1 MANVYLTESTMLS
14 DERVQRIIQQDK
26 RKERILQVFFKE
38 DEPITYDQVSTIAAA
53 GKKMS
58 VDTTKFASRDDMLL
72 YLGYQLGS
80 STKPSDVLYAL
91 FEDAG
96 IMEFL
101 KKHEIL
107 EIGVAEP
114 EKRTGR
120 PGRKKKRPTEGGQ
133 EPPAVEPETSVAAGA
148 TESKEN
154 VSMDINHNL
163 APFLEENDAKVF
175 ASIMGIR
182 AKDIEYEGTEE
193 ALAAEIAECMQR
205 VETEQANF
213 KATLVETFGAEK
225 GTKVYDL
232 VNPNYV
238 FLRGSL
244 ACVKK
249 AN

>member
-1 MANVYLTESTMLS
+1 MLA
-14 DERVQRIIQQDK
+14 DARVQRIIQQDK
-26 RKERILQVFFKE
+26 RKERILQVFFNE

-58 VDTTKFASRDDMLL
+58 VDTIKFASRDDMLL

-91 FEDAG
+91 FEDSG

-107 EIGVAEP
+107 EIGAAEP
-114 EKRTGR
+114 EKRTCR
-120 PGRKKKRPTEGGQ
+120 SGRKKKSQMEVGQ
-133 EPPAVEPETSVAAGA
+133 EPPDAEQKTSAEVSVG
-148 TESKEN
+148 ESKEN
-154 VSMDINHNL
+154 VSMDVNHDIG
-163 APFLEENDAKVF
+163 PFLEENDAKVF
-175 ASIMGIR
+175 ASIMGVR

-193 ALAAEIAECMQR
+193 NLAAEIAGCMQK

-213 KATLVETFGAEK
+213 KATLVEAFGAEK

-232 VNPNYV
+232 VNQNYV